1 MQEVALE
8 GGVIRWRGNLD
19 MERGPNGL
27 VPRRLPAWTKPQV
40 PGFVELMA
48 TMPSGVRTE
57 FVTSSRAIELEVL
70 LTGLELLPFNPAESG
85 RLSDVDAAFDLVID
99 DGDVW
104 TVRAKGNSKFLVN
117 RDRLDE
123 SEFVAGA
130 PSTIRFD
137 GLPGGKS
144 SRGHAFGAMMAPQ
157 QSGWQASIHCVGRI
171 GAGQWTE
178 VHVRA
183 DLVVI
188 LDELPHDPPE
198 MPVGRQNALL
208 SDPRARWHGQLCP
221 SRYPLPGISGWR
233 ITPRSSSE
241 VIVPL
246 S

>member
-1 MQEVALE
+1 MASHDRRSVQCRKLLSRA
-8 GGVIRWRGNLD
+8 GVIRWRGNLD

-123 SEFVAGA
+123 SEFVADA

-137 GLPGGKS
+137 GVTGREIVTRSRVRSDDGTPAIGMASIDSLRWTNRSWPVDRGPRAGG
-144 SRGHAFGAMMAPQ
+144 SRGNTRRTSA
-157 QSGWQASIHCVGRI
+157 
-171 GAGQWTE
+171 
-178 VHVRA
+178 
-183 DLVVI
+183 
-188 LDELPHDPPE
+188 
-198 MPVGRQNALL
+198 
-208 SDPRARWHGQLCP
+208 
-221 SRYPLPGISGWR
+221 
-233 ITPRSSSE
+233 
-241 VIVPL
+241 
-246 S
+246 